1 MTFLLA
7 CAVTLNMCLL
17 FTVCALTLNY
27 STIWQPDINK
37 NSVSET
43 ERFYST
49 SNNAND
55 NKQNI

>member
-17 FTVCALTLNY
+17 FIVCALTLNY